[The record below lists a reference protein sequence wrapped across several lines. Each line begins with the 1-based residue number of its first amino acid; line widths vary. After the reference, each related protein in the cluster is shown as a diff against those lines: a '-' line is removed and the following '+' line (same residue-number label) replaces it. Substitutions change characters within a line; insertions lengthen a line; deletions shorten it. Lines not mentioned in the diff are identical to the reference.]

1 MLHEKI
7 KYTDYDG
14 NTVEEV
20 FDFNLNK
27 AELMKM
33 ELSTSGG
40 IQTLVQTL
48 IKNRDGK
55 TIMETIEKLILMAYG
70 EKSPDGKRF
79 VKSAELSEA
88 FKQTEAFSELYCK
101 LCTNAEEAARFFNA
115 VVPPEVAEEAAKHD
129 AAEGLPNLTVITP
142 PSEEADDG
150 K

>member
-7 KYTDYDG
+7 TYTDYDG

-33 ELSTSGG
+33 ELSTQGG
-40 IQTLVQTL
+40 VETMVQTL
-48 IKNRDGK
+48 IKNRDGE
-55 TIMETIEKLILMAYG
+55 TIMNTIEKIILMAYG
-70 EKSPDGKRF
+70 EKSADGKRF
-79 VKSAELSEA
+79 IKSEELSQA

-115 VVPPEVAEEAAKHD
+115 IVPPEVAAEAEKHRNE
-129 AAEGLPNLTVITP
+129 EGLPNLTVITP
-142 PSEEADDG
+142 PSVETGDSE
-150 K
+150 

>member
-7 KYTDYDG
+7 TYTDYDG
-14 NTVEEV
+14 NQVEEV

-33 ELSTSGG
+33 ELSTQGG
-40 IQTLVQTL
+40 VLTMMQTL

-55 TIMETIEKLILMAYG
+55 TIMQTIEDMILASYG
-70 EKSPDGKRF
+70 EKSADGKRF
-79 VKSAELSEA
+79 VKSKELSEA
-88 FKQTEAFSELYCK
+88 FKQTEAYSELYCK

-129 AAEGLPNLTVITP
+129 TIEGLPNLTIITP
-142 PSEEADDG
+142 PSQETDDG

>member
-20 FDFNLNK
+20 FDFNLSK

-33 ELSTSGG
+33 ELSTQGG
-40 IQTLVQTL
+40 VAGMINTL
-48 IKNRDGK
+48 IKTRDSAA
-55 TIMETIEKLILMAYG
+55 IMETIERFILMAYG

-79 VKSAELSEA
+79 IKSPEMSEA

-101 LCTNAEEAARFFNA
+101 LVTNAEAAAKFINS
-115 VVPPEVAEEAAKHD
+115 VVPPEI
-129 AAEGLPNLTVITP
+129 AAEADKVQAADVLPNLTVITP
-142 PSEEADDG
+142 PATEVDDG

>member
-20 FDFNLNK
+20 FDFNLSK

-33 ELSTSGG
+33 ELSTQGG
-40 IQTLVQTL
+40 VAGMINTL
-48 IKNRDGK
+48 IKTRDSAA
-55 TIMETIEKLILMAYG
+55 IMETIERFILMAYG
-70 EKSPDGKRF
+70 EKSTDGKRF
-79 VKSAELSEA
+79 IKSPEMSEA

-101 LCTNAEEAARFFNA
+101 LVTNAEAAAKFINS
-115 VVPPEVAEEAAKHD
+115 VVPPEI
-129 AAEGLPNLTVITP
+129 AAEADKVQAADVLPNLTVITP
-142 PSEEADDG
+142 PATEVDDG